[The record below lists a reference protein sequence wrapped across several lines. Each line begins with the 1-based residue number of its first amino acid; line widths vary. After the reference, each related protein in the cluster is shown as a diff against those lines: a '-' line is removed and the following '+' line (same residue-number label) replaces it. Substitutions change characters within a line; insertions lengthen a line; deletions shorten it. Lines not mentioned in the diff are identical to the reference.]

1 MKCETKCIRSSRAG
15 RFKVS
20 LLEQTKTF
28 EQPENVRDFR
38 PEKVIVETRVA
49 IQYGVKRNG
58 EWVNQTLFCS
68 DQDFRN
74 LQNVIDDFTDA
85 NEDGD
90 DESPDSSISS
100 ANEVMGK

>member
-15 RFKVS
+15 RFKIS
-20 LLEQTKTF
+20 LLEQTKTYG
-28 EQPENVRDFR
+28 QPENVRDYR
-38 PEKVIVETRVA
+38 PEKTVAETRVV
-49 IQYGVKRNG
+49 IQHGMKRNG
-58 EWVNQTLFCS
+58 EWVNQTIFCS
-68 DQDFRN
+68 ASDFRN
-74 LQNVIDDFTDA
+74 LQNAIDDFTDA